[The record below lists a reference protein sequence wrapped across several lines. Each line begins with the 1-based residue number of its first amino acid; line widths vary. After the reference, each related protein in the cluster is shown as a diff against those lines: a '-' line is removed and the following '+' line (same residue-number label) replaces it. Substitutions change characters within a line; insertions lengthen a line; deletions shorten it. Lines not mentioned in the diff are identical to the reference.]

1 MLYSIATKLPNSC
14 ERFREHLAAWVGN
27 GDISHQ
33 SHLDCTLEY
42 IKIKEMK
49 GGAELEEVK
58 KECEVGVK
66 WTNEQIVNNIDKNI
80 EGANEKSKKFEFLAK
95 VREQMPSV

>member
-1 MLYSIATKLPNSC
+1 
-14 ERFREHLAAWVGN
+14 
-27 GDISHQ
+27 
-33 SHLDCTLEY
+33 
-42 IKIKEMK
+42 MK

-95 VREQMPSV
+95 VREQMPSVQGKLLKDLFEAAWKAKGLPDKIVVEK

>member
-1 MLYSIATKLPNSC
+1 
-14 ERFREHLAAWVGN
+14 
-27 GDISHQ
+27 
-33 SHLDCTLEY
+33 
-42 IKIKEMK
+42 MK